1 MRSALGQVQEGV
13 PAAQTMPRN
22 GAPPAVAVKEIP
34 YDYVATFALQGKRGN
49 RVQDVINISTDGA
62 FVAVSVGYSFIP
74 ELTKHLSIELDNSP
88 PGPAIELVAL
98 TRDITWKLKTG
109 GKLLDPPPTLDG
121 IEVDFLSAKHIDE
134 QSQEDPKPTILP
146 LPQDRLVDPVALLQ
160 SLLIKTC
167 GIDFK
172 YSIIDSGSGREL
184 QNQPIHNI
192 AGLGKAD
199 GERPFR
205 PLAKPMLFMPRS
217 TIRIEIEE
225 VSEGLLYKDS
235 LLYIVLHG
243 YKMLNYGTG
252 LP

>member
-1 MRSALGQVQEGV
+1 MRSGLGQVQESV

-22 GAPPAVAVKEIP
+22 GAQPTVKEIP

-62 FVAVSVGYSFIP
+62 FVAVSVGYSFLP
-74 ELTKHLSIELDNSP
+74 ELTKHVTITGITAAGGPEWSLNGSGRLGRLESP
-88 PGPAIELVAL
+88 PQVLE
-98 TRDITWKLKTG
+98 
-109 GKLLDPPPTLDG
+109 G
-121 IEVDFLSAKHIDE
+121 IDAGFLSAE
-134 QSQEDPKPTILP
+134 VATQP
-146 LPQDRLVDPVALLQ
+146 LAQAEDRLVDPVALLQ
-160 SLLIKTC
+160 CRLVQTC

-172 YSIIDSGSGREL
+172 YSITDSGSGREL

-225 VSEGLLYKDS
+225 VSQGLLYKDS

>member
-1 MRSALGQVQEGV
+1 MRMRSVLGQAQESAPTVQ
-13 PAAQTMPRN
+13 TIPRN
-22 GAPPAVAVKEIP
+22 GAPATVKEIP

-62 FVAVSVGYSFIP
+62 FVAVSIGYSFIP
-74 ELTKHLSIELDNSP
+74 ELTKHITIEIPSGVIPLTTSQGLDVRLTGVGLLPQSLPDFDGFSRDFAFFLLSSTQL
-88 PGPAIELVAL
+88 GPN
-98 TRDITWKLKTG
+98 
-109 GKLLDPPPTLDG
+109 
-121 IEVDFLSAKHIDE
+121 
-134 QSQEDPKPTILP
+134 ILP
-146 LPQDRLVDPVALLQ
+146 ILNPIALMQ
-160 SLLIKTC
+160 CLLIQTC
-167 GIDFK
+167 GLDFK